1 MTGVRRATEFAGK
14 PLWRNS
20 LVNRKA
26 KTAEGAGMKMVG
38 KSELFRNGFSF
49 FPPIFCVRKILEQ
62 EQAML

>member
-1 MTGVRRATEFAGK
+1 
-14 PLWRNS
+14 
-20 LVNRKA
+20 
-26 KTAEGAGMKMVG
+26 MKMVG